1 MFYYFRYELYE
12 ESLDDHH
19 SNQSERHANTDS
31 IENASSENMLQT
43 PPPCDHNVVPSHNI
57 HLGQVEG
64 VITTVPSVQ
73 VLPPLTCPPVSYT
86 LAYPTA
92 AYGYM
97 PFSHSHVPLHPAYVP
112 SPATYPYAPL
122 ANLSYYPP
130 TVANAA
136 HIRHP
141 TTGIYTGQVVGTAVT
156 RASVTQSAPV
166 LSMNGHAVVTQ
177 PPPSAI
183 PPPQQTQVFIIY
195 TFYFGKVMFVILTKD
210 LCHAKV

>member
-1 MFYYFRYELYE
+1 M
-12 ESLDDHH
+12 DDHPN
-19 SNQSERHANTDS
+19 NQSERHNNSDSLENTH
-31 IENASSENMLQT
+31 SENILQT

-64 VITTVPSVQ
+64 VITTMPSVQ

-112 SPATYPYAPL
+112 PATYPYSL

-177 PPPSAI
+177 PPPPTI
-183 PPPQQTQVFIIY
+183 PPPQQTQV
-195 TFYFGKVMFVILTKD
+195 
-210 LCHAKV
+210 